1 MKLDKFMLLTTLGTS
16 LFVGF
21 IIFAIGI
28 GAIFPS
34 MHKLTAPLICGGEVE
49 VETIRYNVRPGETVW
64 QHSVYCTNQET
75 GIKKEITFPAIG
87 MTGLVASAIIFAY
100 LAFRWRNQL
109 LLPKNFGSLAPDLKP
124 ASPSPDFSKKS
135 KQKKQGSPLE
145 RLSELKKM
153 RDENLISEAEYERKK
168 NEIMEEL

>member
-1 MKLDKFMLLTTLGTS
+1 MKFDKFMLLTTLGTS

-21 IIFAIGI
+21 IIVAIGI

-34 MHKLTAPLICGGEVE
+34 MHKLTAPFICNGEVQ
-49 VETIRYNVRPGETVW
+49 VESIRYSYKPGQVGWE
-64 QHSVYCTNQET
+64 HHIYCTTDGAQ
-75 GIKKEITFPAIG
+75 KEITFPSIG

-100 LAFRWRNQL
+100 LAFRWRNQMFL
-109 LLPKNFGSLAPDLKP
+109 SDNSGSPAADLKP
-124 ASPSPDFSKKS
+124 ASPSPGVPKKS
-135 KQKKQGSPLE
+135 NPKKQGSPLE

>member
-1 MKLDKFMLLTTLGTS
+1 MKFDKFMLLTTLGTS

-21 IIFAIGI
+21 IIVAIGI

-34 MHKLTAPLICGGEVE
+34 MHKLTAPFICNGEVQ
-49 VETIRYNVRPGETVW
+49 VESIRYSYKPGQVGWE
-64 QHSVYCTNQET
+64 HHIYCTSDGVQ
-75 GIKKEITFPAIG
+75 KEITFPAIG

-100 LAFRWRNQL
+100 LAFRWRNQII
-109 LLPKNFGSLAPDLKP
+109 LPENFGSLAADLKP
-124 ASPSPDFSKKS
+124 VPPSPSVPKKS
-135 KQKKQGSPLE
+135 NPKKQGSPLE